1 MTADEVIS
9 KAERFAMS
17 FTDKLKDES
26 QTQQSRQVFFMEN
39 QDELRKYM
47 GALQKTIEALREPS
61 ENTEEDDEDVA
72 DNQMLLSKAEEIVTN
87 LRQAIAEFQ
96 NELMINSDV
105 SEDDITPVVSE
116 ETIGDAMKNNK
127 TTQNIAANM
136 EAIAEQKKAN
146 AISYNYMLVC
156 DGESTLIFAKD
167 KQTLEVNINAVVD
180 AGNYKDIRLYKV
192 SYTPVPLKTRTIL
205 SV

>member
-9 KAERFAMS
+9 KAERFAVS

-61 ENTEEDDEDVA
+61 ENTEDDDEDVA
-72 DNQMLLSKAEEIVTN
+72 DNQVLLSKAEEIVTN

-167 KQTLEVNINAVVD
+167 KQMLEVNINAVVD

>member
-61 ENTEEDDEDVA
+61 ENAEEDDEDVA
-72 DNQMLLSKAEEIVTN
+72 DNQVLLSKAEEIVTN